1 MAMKHYSLLC
11 ACLLIVGTAAAQEPK
26 TTVADFAWL
35 AGCWD
40 GSGGGRE
47 SLEQWMKPSGQT
59 MLGMSRTVANGKT
72 VAFEFLQLREQEGN
86 IFYIA
91 KPSGQ
96 AEASFKLVK
105 YENNEAVFENPQHD
119 FPQRIIYRL
128 EKDGALA
135 AAIEGMSKGKL
146 KKIDFP
152 MKRVK
157 CDP

>member
-1 MAMKHYSLLC
+1 MVFKHYSLIA
-11 ACLLIVGTAAAQEPK
+11 ACLLLITTVEAQEPK
-26 TTVADFAWL
+26 VTISDLAWL

-40 GSGGGRE
+40 GSGEGRE

-59 MLGMSRTVANGKT
+59 MLGMSRTIAGGKT
-72 VAFEFLQLREQEGN
+72 VAYEFLQIREQDGS

-105 YENNEAVFENPQHD
+105 HENHEAIFENPEHD

-128 EKDGALA
+128 EKDGSLA

-152 MKRVK
+152 MRRTK
-157 CDP
+157 CD

>member
-1 MAMKHYSLLC
+1 MCFKHYSLFL
-11 ACLLIVGTAAAQEPK
+11 VGFLMAGNGIAQEQKP
-26 TTVADFAWL
+26 TITDFAWL

-40 GSGGGRE
+40 GSSGGRE

-59 MLGMSRTVANGKT
+59 MLGMSRTVVSGKT
-72 VAFEFLQLREQEGN
+72 VAYEFIQLREQEGE

-96 AEASFKLVK
+96 AEASFKLVQYSK
-105 YENNEAVFENPQHD
+105 QEAVFENPQHD

-135 AAIEGMSKGKL
+135 AAIEGTSKGKL
-146 KKIDFP
+146 KRIDFP
-152 MKRVK
+152 MKRAK
-157 CDP
+157 CE

>member
-1 MAMKHYSLLC
+1 MTMKHYSLLC
-11 ACLLIVGTAAAQEPK
+11 AGLLIFGTVAAQEK
-26 TTVADFAWL
+26 KNTIADFAWL

-47 SLEQWMKPSGQT
+47 YLEQWMKPSGQT
-59 MLGMSRTVANGKT
+59 LLGVSRTVVGGKT
-72 VAFEFLQLREQEGN
+72 VEYEFVKIHEQEGE
-86 IFYIA
+86 IFYTA

-96 AEASFKLVK
+96 PEASFKLIK
-105 YENNEAVFENPQHD
+105 YANKEAVFENPEHD

-128 EKDGALA
+128 EKDGSLA

-152 MKRVK
+152 MKRAK
-157 CDP
+157 CD

>member
-1 MAMKHYSLLC
+1 MNFKHYSLI
-11 ACLLIVGTAAAQEPK
+11 AVCLILITTVEAQEPK
-26 TTVADFAWL
+26 VTMSDLAWL

-40 GSGGGRE
+40 GSTASRE

-59 MLGMSRTVANGKT
+59 MLGMSRTVAGGKT
-72 VAFEFLQLREQEGN
+72 VAYEFLQIREQGGG

-105 YENNEAVFENPQHD
+105 YENNEAVFENPKHD

-128 EKDGALA
+128 EKDGSLA
-135 AAIEGMSKGKL
+135 AAIEGMSNGKL

-152 MKRVK
+152 MRRTK
-157 CDP
+157 CD